1 MKRTYVWTLPTRLFH
16 WLFAALIVASWVS
29 TSEDRWLDI
38 HAALGSAVGAL
49 LFFRIVW
56 GGMGPKYSRFGDFDF
71 RITALKEY
79 LRGLFDS
86 SRRPLGHNP
95 AASYVMA
102 AILMTAALAVF
113 SGMLAYGIQENRGVL
128 AFLHTIGYQEMEV
141 FEEIHE
147 FFVNLLWVLIAAHVM
162 GVMVDRLLH
171 PQDKTLTSIIDG
183 HKNIEGDNAVL
194 SWPQKMVAIV
204 GIGGT
209 VALLVYSLSV
219 PDNPLVASHNEKI
232 DYTRESPVFANECGS
247 CHTLYPPSLLPRES
261 WGKLMA
267 NLSDHFGDDASLDP
281 ADHRTVS
288 EYLYEHSSERST
300 QEMSVKMMKSL
311 QNRDMIAMTQT
322 PFWKETHKNIPP
334 EAFKSGNVKSR
345 ANCNACHG
353 DVEQGLIEDSAIKP
367 IR

>member
-16 WLFAALIVASWVS
+16 WLFVVLIVASWIS

-56 GGMGPKYSRFGDFDF
+56 GLMGPKYSRFGDFDF
-71 RITALKEY
+71 RFEALKAY
-79 LRGLFDS
+79 LGGLLDS

-102 AILMTAALAVF
+102 A
-113 SGMLAYGIQENRGVL
+113 MLATAVLSVLSGTVAYGVAENKGLL
-128 AFLHTIGYQEMEV
+128 AFLHAAGYRDMEA

-162 GVMVDRLLH
+162 GVMADRLLH
-171 PQDKTLTSIIDG
+171 PQDRTLTSIIDG
-183 HKNIEGDNAVL
+183 HKHIEGDNAVL
-194 SWPQKMVAIV
+194 SWLQKMVALF

-209 VALLVYSLSV
+209 VALLVYSLSI
-219 PDNPLVASHNEKI
+219 PDNPIVASNNKKI

-247 CHTLYPPSLLPRES
+247 CHTLYPPTLLPGES

-281 ADHRTVS
+281 ADHRSVS
-288 EYLYEHSSERST
+288 EYLYAHSAERST

-311 QNRDMIAMTQT
+311 QNRDIIAMTQT
-322 PFWKETHKNIPP
+322 PFWKETHENIPA
-334 EAFKSGNVKSR
+334 EAFESGNVKSR
-345 ANCNACHG
+345 ANCKACHS